1 MGLLRAGEGDA
12 KSAREWLRQARS
24 RATRVSDPYE
34 WVHGHVLDTLASLA
48 LEAGDPD
55 AGEIVNGL
63 KELAGRTG
71 MRELAV
77 RAHLHDARLGA
88 EGALDA
94 ARLLGSEIDNPA
106 LEQLLRASVPA

>member
-1 MGLLRAGEGDA
+1 M
-12 KSAREWLRQARS
+12 
-24 RATRVSDPYE
+24 
-34 WVHGHVLDTLASLA
+34 LDTLASLA
-48 LEAGDPD
+48 LEAED
-55 AGEIVNGL
+55 ASDAREIVNAL

-106 LEQLLRASVPA
+106 LEQLLSAFVPT